1 MSCRGE
7 GARGNFEAEGKGGS
21 KAASLGTRRRSDDGG
36 GGVNW
41 GVPPEN
47 GAVAARREGGLVG
60 ETGFPPATEPE
71 AREVAV

>member
-21 KAASLGTRRRSDDGG
+21 EAASLGTRRRSDDAG
-36 GGVNW
+36 GGVNRE
-41 GVPPEN
+41 VPAEN
-47 GAVAARREGGLVG
+47 GGAAARREEGSWGKQGV
-60 ETGFPPATEPE
+60 PYATEPE